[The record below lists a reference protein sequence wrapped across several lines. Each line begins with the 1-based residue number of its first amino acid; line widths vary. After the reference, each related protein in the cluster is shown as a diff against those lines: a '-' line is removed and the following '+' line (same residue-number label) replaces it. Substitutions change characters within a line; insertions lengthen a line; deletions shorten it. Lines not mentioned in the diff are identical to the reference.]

1 LVSNGP
7 FLQLPS
13 PFCHPEGQPPLP
25 YNDRFLF
32 VIPRG
37 NRPSLTTTLSFL
49 SSRGATVPS
58 LQRPFPFC
66 HPEGQPS
73 LPYND
78 RFLFVI
84 PRGNRPFLTT
94 TLSLLS
100 SRGATA
106 LSLQRPFPCCHP
118 EGQPPLPYNDPFLV
132 VIPSEASG
140 SAVRHSCAPLLPAH
154 NLRNPHRILMETPT
168 SPCHSG
174 FSGVVRGT
182 ADPSASL
189 PRISC

>member
-37 NRPSLTTTLSFL
+37 NRPSLTTTLCFL

-84 PRGNRPFLTT
+84 PSGNRPFLTT

-100 SRGATA
+100 SRAKRA
-106 LSLQRPFPCCHP
+106 DLQCAIRVPRSYRHTTSAILT
-118 EGQPPLPYNDPFLV
+118 ESSWKHQPPLVTPGFQEWSAEPQ
-132 VIPSEASG
+132 IPRLRSPGFPVEIGGVGELHAPILRRKAHTQPCPAQRGRKSG
-140 SAVRHSCAPLLPAH
+140 S
-154 NLRNPHRILMETPT
+154 
-168 SPCHSG
+168 G
-174 FSGVVRGT
+174 
-182 ADPSASL
+182 
-189 PRISC
+189 